1 MKSANRRQE
10 VRGVNVSGL
19 NLSWIKPGMAA
30 RLVWQE
36 DGEGRSLEGVLG
48 DCFTDRLVLWVPEVS
63 AETSLPPV
71 RASATLRIPLDH
83 GLYVVPSAV
92 ATTPVVYSL
101 GMAVTLT
108 LAGEPERWQRRQFRR
123 VRVTLPPIAAQRLTP
138 GEPGAAP
145 LQLEVV
151 NLSGGGMLFRSS
163 APLAPGDRLRFALP
177 LEGQE
182 PVAVTLTVIAEAGE
196 GHYRGYFS
204 GLSEADVQRIV
215 RYVFAR
221 EIEERKRLPRLAVGI
236 PVHAMAAHLLDL
248 DGHRLRSFPLFL
260 TAIRDDGL
268 HFAAPEQLYPGDRL
282 EVELDF
288 GEHHQFRAIIT
299 VLASLDDPLTAALG
313 HRTGRLH
320 YRGRFTVIDEREQR
334 WIQERLALQARTPAS

>member
-1 MKSANRRQE
+1 
-10 VRGVNVSGL
+10 
-19 NLSWIKPGMAA
+19 
-30 RLVWQE
+30 
-36 DGEGRSLEGVLG
+36 
-48 DCFTDRLVLWVPEVS
+48 
-63 AETSLPPV
+63 
-71 RASATLRIPLDH
+71 
-83 GLYVVPSAV
+83 
-92 ATTPVVYSL
+92 
-101 GMAVTLT
+101 
-108 LAGEPERWQRRQFRR
+108 
-123 VRVTLPPIAAQRLTP
+123 
-138 GEPGAAP
+138 
-145 LQLEVV
+145 
-151 NLSGGGMLFRSS
+151 MLFRSS
-163 APLAPGDRLRFALP
+163 APLAPGDWLRFALP

-221 EIEERKRLPRLAVGI
+221 EIEERKRRRASRSGSQSTRWPPTCSTSTATACA
-236 PVHAMAAHLLDL
+236 PS
-248 DGHRLRSFPLFL
+248 RSFSLPFGTMGSTLPPRSSS
-260 TAIRDDGL
+260 TQVTGWKWSWTS
-268 HFAAPEQLYPGDRL
+268 
-282 EVELDF
+282 